1 MAALLLSRLGYEVPS
16 TIVPKEAS
24 FAFSEEDLKIVEL
37 KTNENY
43 RVEFNSKSWTIHTKV
58 VLDPADIRAVACI
71 AARFAPEGSS
81 INLQADT
88 HGAGNVFVG
97 MIMSFGTNSI
107 PINLVSGDI
116 GCGLSILP
124 VIKDGKHVKE
134 IPNHAHFLSMM
145 RRTLKR
151 GKAAEDGAFLSDKIM
166 KAIDFYGFHE
176 LPAWLDTMR
185 YILDMVGIPFASYNS
200 EDQVIYDN
208 LTKDQSSVL
217 QYIGRYAQS
226 LGSSGN
232 HFMELSVDNEGYYWT
247 VVHSGSRGL
256 GAKVY
261 QPIAEACRS
270 LTNGF
275 EIATGL
281 LAVFYASA
289 YDALNKFA
297 KLNRIMCAIAVLH
310 DMGYETNATTL
321 KEHMKA
327 SFMFA
332 PAMERVGGDSDAMLS
347 LMSGLTH
354 NGIKA
359 FVNDTMK
366 EALFILSKGAIA
378 MTKRASASIV
388 ALRAGDGCFVWT
400 LADLTCQWR
409 EEDIQSAIAKV
420 NQGYTVVHSCPDVI
434 YSGHGAGRSRG
445 TAKTAGM
452 STFEDIVAFYEETG
466 VVGNVAPGVLGD
478 NPRIAYNDVPTIM
491 KHLPLDIACTQSC
504 LKTMVSFKEGISY
517 HKHSMKLCADYIL
530 EHWPTATDD
539 RKLWLDINVCQQFM
553 DKAIY
558 TQMNDERAE
567 ILKHL
572 DATIIKSSTPKN

>member
-1 MAALLLSRLGYEVPS
+1 
-16 TIVPKEAS
+16 
-24 FAFSEEDLKIVEL
+24 
-37 KTNENY
+37 
-43 RVEFNSKSWTIHTKV
+43 
-58 VLDPADIRAVACI
+58 
-71 AARFAPEGSS
+71 
-81 INLQADT
+81 
-88 HGAGNVFVG
+88 
-97 MIMSFGTNSI
+97 
-107 PINLVSGDI
+107 
-116 GCGLSILP
+116 
-124 VIKDGKHVKE
+124 
-134 IPNHAHFLSMM
+134 MM

-151 GKAAEDGAFLSDKIM
+151 GRAAEEGAFLSDKIHQ
-166 KAIDFYGFHE
+166 AIDFYGFTE
-176 LPAWLDTMR
+176 LPTWLDEMR
-185 YILDMVGIPFASYNS
+185 TILDMVGIPFESYNNINKVLYETLT
-200 EDQVIYDN
+200 EDQSV
-208 LTKDQSSVL
+208 VL

-232 HFMELSVDNEGYYWT
+232 HFMELSVDDEGYYWV

-261 QPIAEACRS
+261 QPIADACRS

-275 EIATGL
+275 EIATGP
-281 LAVFYASA
+281 LAVFYAQA

-297 KLNRIMCAIAVLH
+297 KLNRIMCAVAVLH
-310 DMGYETNATTL
+310 DMGYETGARTL

-332 PAMERVGGDSDAMLS
+332 PAMERVGDDSEAMLS

-359 FVNDTMK
+359 FVNDTTK

-400 LADLTCQWR
+400 LADLSCQWR
-409 EEDIQSAIAKV
+409 EMDIQSAIEKR
-420 NQGYTVVHSCPDVI
+420 YTIVHSSPDII

-445 TAKTAGM
+445 TAKTAEI
-452 STFEDIVAFYEETG
+452 STFKDVVAFYEETG

-491 KHLPLDIACTQSC
+491 KHLPLDIACTQSH
-504 LKTMVSFKEGISY
+504 LKTMVSFKEGITY
-517 HKHSMKLCADYIL
+517 QKRSMKLCADYIL
-530 EHWPTATDD
+530 EHWPTATED
-539 RKLWLDINVCQQFM
+539 RKLWLDINVCQQSM
-553 DKAIY
+553 DKAVY
-558 TQMNDERAE
+558 TQMNNERAE

-572 DATIIKSSTPKN
+572 DATIVKS